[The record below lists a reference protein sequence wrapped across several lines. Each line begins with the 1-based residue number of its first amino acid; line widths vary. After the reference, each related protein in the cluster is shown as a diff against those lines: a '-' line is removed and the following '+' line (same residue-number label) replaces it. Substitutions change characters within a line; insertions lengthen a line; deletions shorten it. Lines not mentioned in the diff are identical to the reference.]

1 MRLNA
6 LEAIELIIKEKS
18 NLEIKTASRRGLNRS
33 FAEIGWRQCRSIYKY
48 LSHHYILKKSVVFIV
63 DSQFDSLFYK
73 DSAMK
78 HVMKCYENLADQDYF
93 GLISLDVKN

>member
-18 NLEIKTASRRGLNRS
+18 HPRRIRNELNKS
-33 FAEIGWRQCRSIYKY
+33 FSEIGWRQCTSIYKY

-63 DSQFDSLFYK
+63 DSQFDSVIYK
-73 DSAMK
+73 DKAM
-78 HVMKCYENLADQDYF
+78 
-93 GLISLDVKN
+93 